1 MQSIMMNRVAGGM
14 DANVS
19 AARPPDAM
27 LIFWEQELKN
37 LWKEVEGVPR
47 EQGAAAA

>member
-1 MQSIMMNRVAGGM
+1 MHDVNFDREFV
-14 DANVS
+14 
-19 AARPPDAM
+19 
-27 LIFWEQELKN
+27 N